1 MFKYSMMI
9 KQFEYIE
16 SNERKRNVIVT
27 VKFVELDTKNNNN
40 HHHRYF

>member
-1 MFKYSMMI
+1 MMI

-16 SNERKRNVIVT
+16 SNERKCNVIVT